1 MSNGRGSRKH
11 GIAVS
16 GSWLPMPLEFL
27 RSRACAEL
35 STHGSKLLLDVL
47 SMLGPNATRNG
58 DISLTPK
65 LMAVRGWSG
74 RSTLNAAVQELEGHG
89 LLVRTRQ
96 GGRLDCTLF
105 ALTLF
110 PINCDVRKLDQHAV
124 GSYTSRDFA
133 TAGATPPTEQQP
145 AAWRQARKT
154 QSVAPPRDKAP
165 SDRPATGQAQ
175 RTAPTKTATLSRH
188 GTKSPVFAPSIVP
201 PRGTYLDP
209 MSLHSQLRES
219 TS

>member
-1 MSNGRGSRKH
+1 
-11 GIAVS
+11 
-16 GSWLPMPLEFL
+16 MPLLFL

-35 STHGSKLLLDVL
+35 SPHGAKLLLDVL
-47 SMLGPNATRNG
+47 GMLGPNATRNG

-74 RSTLNAAVQELEGHG
+74 RSTLNAAVKELEEHG

-110 PINCDVRKLDQHAV
+110 PIDCDVRKLDPHAV
-124 GSYTSRDFA
+124 GSFTSRDFEA
-133 TAGATPPTEQQP
+133 AGLSAPTDQQP
-145 AAWRQARKT
+145 ATWRQARKT
-154 QSVAPPRDKAP
+154 QTVAPPRDEVP
-165 SDRPATGQAQ
+165 SERPATGQTQ

-188 GTKSPVFAPSIVP
+188 GTKSPVFGPSIVP
-201 PRGTYLDP
+201 PRVTFVDP
-209 MSLHSQLRES
+209 MSLHSQAEECAP
-219 TS
+219 